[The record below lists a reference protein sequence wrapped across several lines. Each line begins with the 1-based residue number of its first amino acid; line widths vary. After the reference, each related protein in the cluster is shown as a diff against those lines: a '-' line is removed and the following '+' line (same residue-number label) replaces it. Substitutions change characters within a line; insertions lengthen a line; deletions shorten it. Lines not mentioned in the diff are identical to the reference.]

1 MATTEAGKKDLL
13 IAQFLGALGYRLP
26 SQPGSLRADNRGAI
40 PLTANL
46 EFHLCTKHIE
56 VRYHLIQ
63 EKVEYKEI
71 SINNKS
77 TKNMVADR
85 LTKALDPKL
94 FKAFWNI
101 IEILAATRWLCE
113 IFESVAI
120 LFLATVLVM
129 FHVLFVP
136 TSHLFR
142 LWSVLYIIFSASHL
156 FASHL
161 LQVSS
166 ILGLTYSACHLF
178 RIPLY
183 VSSAPYS
190 TYSVFQDLDY
200 FFTLGSCL
208 NFKPHLGINHFWQD
222 WRGEQKDVYR
232 ENSTSC
238 ILKSF
243 IVSETE
249 FNRFIDE
256 IFSWLFDKDLLKTGF
271 LRYIRKRNWLKRFL

>member
-1 MATTEAGKKDLL
+1 M

-26 SQPGSLRADNRGAI
+26 SQPGSLRADNRRAI
-40 PLTANL
+40 LLTANL
-46 EFHLCTKHIE
+46 EFYLCTKHIE
-56 VRYHLIQ
+56 VQYHLIQ

-71 SINNKS
+71 SINNRS

-101 IEILAATRWLCE
+101 IEILAATRWLCG

-120 LFLATVLVM
+120 LFLPTVLVM

-190 TYSVFQDLDY
+190 TYSEFQDLDY
-200 FFTLGSCL
+200 FLTLGSCL

-222 WRGEQKDVYR
+222 WRCEQKDVYR

-243 IVSETE
+243 IVSETK

-256 IFSWLFDKDLLKTGF
+256 IFSWLFEKDLLKTGF